1 MTVRMAG
8 YLCDCH
14 RMAIAGRK
22 GYELNLDALLNSDC
36 SDSSTFE
43 TLFNEELGAVLE
55 IDSERLSE
63 VESTIESFG
72 LSPICH
78 SIGKTTAKKN
88 GRILQQSEIV
98 YENTITELN
107 RVWSELSYTMQSL
120 RDNSDCAQEA
130 YDLLLDETDK
140 GIIIQPTFDP
150 DKIPTISKSNQPKI
164 AIFREQGI
172 NGQNEMAYA
181 FDKAGFKSVD
191 VHMTDLLEG
200 RVNEF
205 QALVACG
212 GFSYGDVLGAGSGWA
227 KCILYNA
234 SIKEQFKRFLILI
247 PLLLVCAMV
256 AKCFPQLKSIIPGA
270 DPWPYFVRNKSE
282 QFEARLSNISVLK
295 SPSVF
300 LQGMED
306 SLLPIPVAHGE
317 GRTDFS
323 STGNLEQCL
332 KII

>member
-1 MTVRMAG
+1 
-8 YLCDCH
+8 
-14 RMAIAGRK
+14 
-22 GYELNLDALLNSDC
+22 
-36 SDSSTFE
+36 
-43 TLFNEELGAVLE
+43 
-55 IDSERLSE
+55 
-63 VESTIESFG
+63 
-72 LSPICH
+72 
-78 SIGKTTAKKN
+78 
-88 GRILQQSEIV
+88 
-98 YENTITELN
+98 
-107 RVWSELSYTMQSL
+107 MQSL

-130 YDLLLDETDK
+130 YDLLLDETDQ

-150 DKIPTISKSNQPKI
+150 DKVPNISKSEQPKI

-181 FDKAGFKSVD
+181 FNKAGFKSVD

-200 RVNEF
+200 RFQLNEF

-234 SIKEQFKRFLILI
+234 SIKEQFERFFADSNTIALG
-247 PLLLVCAMV
+247 VCNGCQMLS
-256 AKCFPQLKSIIPGA
+256 QLKSIIPGA

-295 SPSVF
+295 SPSFF
-300 LQGMED
+300 LQGMEN

-323 STGNLEQCL
+323 STGNLEECL
-332 KII
+332 KDNLVGMRYIDSKAQPSEVYPINPNGSEQGNTCFTTPDGRVTIMMPHPERCFRSVQMSYGYNHFKGENGPWMRLFENARSAF

>member
-1 MTVRMAG
+1 
-8 YLCDCH
+8 
-14 RMAIAGRK
+14 
-22 GYELNLDALLNSDC
+22 
-36 SDSSTFE
+36 
-43 TLFNEELGAVLE
+43 
-55 IDSERLSE
+55 
-63 VESTIESFG
+63 
-72 LSPICH
+72 
-78 SIGKTTAKKN
+78 
-88 GRILQQSEIV
+88 
-98 YENTITELN
+98 
-107 RVWSELSYTMQSL
+107 MQSL

-130 YDLLLDETDK
+130 YDLLLDETDQ

-150 DKIPTISKSNQPKI
+150 DKVPNISKSVQPKI

-181 FDKAGFKSVD
+181 FNKAGFKSVD

-200 RVNEF
+200 RFQLNEF

-234 SIKEQFKRFLILI
+234 SIKEQFERFFADSNTIALG
-247 PLLLVCAMV
+247 VCNGCQMLS
-256 AKCFPQLKSIIPGA
+256 QLKSIIPGA
-270 DPWPYFVRNKSE
+270 DPWPYFIRNKSE

-295 SPSVF
+295 SPSIF
-300 LQGMED
+300 LQGMEE

-332 KII
+332 KDNLVGMRYIDSKAQPSEVYPINPNGSEQGNTCFTTPDGRVTIMMPHPERCFRSVQMSYGYNHFKGENGPWMRLFENARSAF

>member
-1 MTVRMAG
+1 MCIR
-8 YLCDCH
+8 D
-14 RMAIAGRK
+14 R
-22 GYELNLDALLNSDC
+22 
-36 SDSSTFE
+36 
-43 TLFNEELGAVLE
+43 
-55 IDSERLSE
+55 
-63 VESTIESFG
+63 
-72 LSPICH
+72 
-78 SIGKTTAKKN
+78 
-88 GRILQQSEIV
+88 SEII

-107 RVWSELSYTMQSL
+107 RAWSELSFTMQSL
-120 RDNSDCAQEA
+120 RDNSDCAKEA
-130 YDLLLDETDK
+130 YDLLLDETDT

-150 DKIPTISKSNQPKI
+150 NQIPNISKNTQPKI
-164 AIFREQGI
+164 AVFREQGI

-181 FDKAGFKSVD
+181 FHKAGFKSVD

-200 RVNEF
+200 RFQMNDF

-234 SIKEQFKRFLILI
+234 SIKEQFERFFADSNTIALG
-247 PLLLVCAMV
+247 VCNGCQMLS
-256 AKCFPQLKSIIPGA
+256 QLKSIIPGA

-295 SPSVF
+295 SPSIF

-323 STGNLEQCL
+323 KTGNLEQCSKDNL
-332 KII
+332 VGMRYIDCKAQPSEIYPINPNGSEQGNTCFTTPDGRVTIMMPHPERCFRSVQLSYGYNYFSGENGPWMRLFENARSVFQ